1 METGRYAVIYAL
13 VGISVL
19 VLAVAV
25 FITVSLWEMFDNE
38 EGIDD

>member
-1 METGRYAVIYAL
+1 MIYAL

-38 EGIDD
+38 DGIDD